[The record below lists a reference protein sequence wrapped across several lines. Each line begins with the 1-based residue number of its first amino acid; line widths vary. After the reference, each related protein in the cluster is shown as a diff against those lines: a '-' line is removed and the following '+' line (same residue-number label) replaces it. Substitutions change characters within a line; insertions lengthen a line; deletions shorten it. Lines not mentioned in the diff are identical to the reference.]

1 MMHMVMEGVQR
12 MRTLGGGSRGL
23 RVQGG
28 AGGQGRLS
36 SQGAAKYESFP
47 PRISS
52 VSSFYPRTPAGTTS
66 NSKGNSFTFPEP
78 TYSEWQPEKTEN
90 AKSTVSFTPS
100 LSIPAQEDS
109 YGSPLAPLIT
119 TISGDQEHIQ
129 YEDQFS
135 SSATS
140 SLWESSP
147 PNSLP
152 VVFPASSSTSPPSLP
167 PLHPTMNPIFP
178 SISDNLDFSVE
189 VLTNNV
195 HNEVTSSLE
204 VDLTGEHGSN
214 DDLPQTPPESSNVQ
228 IGQTAGPTPPSPNN
242 SGSDADPE
250 IALAI
255 KIVSPFVSPSGDED
269 ADDGVPQQ
277 PSDPFPDQENPGKY
291 MLSRIFKKIIR
302 PREIFHK
309 RCECDR

>member
-1 MMHMVMEGVQR
+1 MVMEGVQR

-28 AGGQGRLS
+28 AGGRGRLS
-36 SQGAAKYESFP
+36 SQGAAQYESFP
-47 PRISS
+47 PRFSS
-52 VSSFYPRTPAGTTS
+52 VSSFYPRTPTGTTS

-119 TISGDQEHIQ
+119 NISGDQEQIQ
-129 YEDQFS
+129 SNDQFG

-147 PNSLP
+147 PISLP
-152 VVFPASSSTSPPSLP
+152 VVFPASSSTYIPSLP
-167 PLHPTMNPIFP
+167 PLHPTINPTFP

-214 DDLPQTPPESSNVQ
+214 DDLPQTPPESSNIQ
-228 IGQTAGPTPPSPNN
+228 IGQTAGPTAPSPSN
-242 SGSDADPE
+242 SDPE

-255 KIVSPFVSPSGDED
+255 KIVSPFVSPSL
-269 ADDGVPQQ
+269 PYLH
-277 PSDPFPDQENPGKY
+277 DP
-291 MLSRIFKKIIR
+291 L
-302 PREIFHK
+302 
-309 RCECDR
+309 

>member
-12 MRTLGGGSRGL
+12 MKTLGGGSRGL

-28 AGGQGRLS
+28 AGGRGRLS
-36 SQGAAKYESFP
+36 SQGAAQYESFP

-66 NSKGNSFTFPEP
+66 NSRGNSFTFPEP

-152 VVFPASSSTSPPSLP
+152 VVFPASSSTSPPSRP
-167 PLHPTMNPIFP
+167 PLHPTINPTFP

-195 HNEVTSSLE
+195 HNEVSSSLE

-214 DDLPQTPPESSNVQ
+214 DDLPQTPPESSNIQ
-228 IGQTAGPTPPSPNN
+228 IGQTAGPTTPSPNN
-242 SGSDADPE
+242 SGSDADHE

-277 PSDPFPDQENPGKY
+277 PSDPFPDQENPGKCL
-291 MLSRIFKKIIR
+291 LSRIF
-302 PREIFHK
+302 
-309 RCECDR
+309 DQN

>member
-1 MMHMVMEGVQR
+1 MHMVMEGVQR
-12 MRTLGGGSRGL
+12 MRALGGGSRGL

-36 SQGAAKYESFP
+36 SQGAAQYESFP
-47 PRISS
+47 HRVSS

-78 TYSEWQPEKTEN
+78 TYSEWQPEKPEI
-90 AKSTVSFTPS
+90 AKSTASFTPS

-119 TISGDQEHIQ
+119 TISGDQEQ
-129 YEDQFS
+129 TQSDDQFS

-152 VVFPASSSTSPPSLP
+152 VVFPTSLSTSPPSLP
-167 PLHPTMNPIFP
+167 SLLSTINPTFP
-178 SISDNLDFSVE
+178 SISDNLDFSVQ

-204 VDLTGEHGSN
+204 VDLTGEHGTK
-214 DDLPQTPPESSNVQ
+214 DDLPEIPPESSNIQ
-228 IGQTAGPTPPSPNN
+228 IGPTVGPTTPSPSN
-242 SGSDADPE
+242 SDPE

-255 KIVSPFVSPSGDED
+255 KIVSPFVSPSGDKA

-277 PSDPFPDQENPGKY
+277 PSDPFPDQENPGKCKS
-291 MLSRIFKKIIR
+291 SRLFILIIR
-302 PREIFHK
+302 SREIFHK